1 MIFPNP
7 TSGIVKIT
15 TKEFV
20 DISDIYLTD
29 LIGNTVMQIQ
39 DRLKSEGSINIDLT
53 EVPEG
58 IYFVTICTANNLVK
72 LKLIKK

>member
-1 MIFPNP
+1 
-7 TSGIVKIT
+7 
-15 TKEFV
+15 
-20 DISDIYLTD
+20 
-29 LIGNTVMQIQ
+29 MQIQ